1 MTTDPS
7 AAPDPRRG
15 SLHDQLHSGGDGP
28 QAMNWDRN
36 GTEWPL
42 RAAVLTGHP
51 GPARSPQG
59 GSTHRQAPC
68 PTSLDAVDTDL
79 ATAVRHAAWIRQVFY
94 ALVLLVALVGQV
106 TGAVQT
112 LGVPMVVAVPAVAA
126 LELGGVVVM
135 ANADVRRRLGE
146 RAIGSRLLS
155 AAIAAGAVTFNWAA
169 HPDHIVGGFY
179 AGMSA
184 LGYLVWLMHA
194 GNQRRDRLRV
204 TGGLPPTPPAYEVFG
219 HWICHPVITSQARSI
234 AKADG
239 LDLYESLTAAR
250 TAIARR
256 QRDAAIAKVLHR
268 KIRAAVDPTT
278 ADIAVQ
284 VYDLDEIAVRLAAT
298 ADYNGL
304 TTLLAAD
311 LAPERIMTT
320 HSSRHRRRWFRRKR
334 LADAPPAPELALS
347 APQAPGAS
355 VADTPRDDRQEP
367 KPEPEENPQPALSGH
382 QQSAESRDAGPPEVL
397 SSDDPAAA
405 DPADR
410 SEDDKDVLGAN
421 ADEETD
427 NGDQDAAADD
437 ANDDEDS
444 EVPRGTAQAVAY
456 WLRKEPNLDPELL
469 AERIGKSLRSVY
481 RYLPPDYPRRPGIAR
496 RRTRRQPGPA

>member
-1 MTTDPS
+1 MTPDPS
-7 AAPDPRRG
+7 AAPDARRG
-15 SLHDQLHSGGDGP
+15 SPHDQPTSGGDGP
-28 QAMNWDRN
+28 QATNRDRN

-59 GSTHRQAPC
+59 GSTHRHASS
-68 PTSLDAVDTDL
+68 PTTLDAADADL

-94 ALVLLVALVGQV
+94 VLVLLVALVGQV

-112 LGVPMVVAVPAVAA
+112 LGVPLVVAVPAVAT

-146 RAIGSRLLS
+146 RAIGARLLS

-169 HPDHIVGGFY
+169 HPDHLAGGFY
-179 AGMSA
+179 TGMSA

-194 GNQRRDRLRV
+194 GNQRRDRMRV
-204 TGGLPPTPPAYEVFG
+204 TRGLPPTPPAYEAFG
-219 HWICHPVITSQARSI
+219 HWICHPAVTLRARSI

-239 LDLYESLTAAR
+239 LGLYESLTAAR
-250 TAIARR
+250 DAIARR
-256 QRDAAIAKVLHR
+256 QRDTAIAKVLHR
-268 KIRAAVDPTT
+268 KIKAAVDPTT
-278 ADIAVQ
+278 ADIAVH
-284 VYDLDEIAVRLAAT
+284 VYDLDEIAARLAAT

-311 LAPERIMTT
+311 LAPERIMTA
-320 HSSRHRRRWFRRKR
+320 HSSRHRRRWLRRMR
-334 LADAPPAPELALS
+334 LADAPPAPEPAPS
-347 APQAPGAS
+347 APQAPTA

-367 KPEPEENPQPALSGH
+367 ITEPAENPPPAPGGH
-382 QQSAESRDAGPPEVL
+382 QQSAESRDAGTPEAQ
-397 SSDDPAAA
+397 S
-405 DPADR
+405 PADAGPTDKAV
-410 SEDDKDVLGAN
+410 DDKDILGAN

-427 NGDQDAAADD
+427 DGDPDAAADD
-437 ANDDEDS
+437 TNDDEDS

-496 RRTRRQPGPA
+496 RRTGR